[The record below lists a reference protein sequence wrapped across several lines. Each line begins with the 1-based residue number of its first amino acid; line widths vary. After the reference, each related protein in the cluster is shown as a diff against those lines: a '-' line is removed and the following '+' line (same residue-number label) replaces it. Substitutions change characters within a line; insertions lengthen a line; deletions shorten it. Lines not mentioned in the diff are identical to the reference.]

1 MSFDVAWVRSQ
12 FPALKRY
19 HNGHPV
25 IYLDGPGGTQIPLRV
40 ADRVRDHMLHHFANV
55 SGVYP
60 TSQETDAVMT
70 EAREAF
76 AALFACGA
84 DEIAF
89 GANATS
95 LFYKL
100 AWAFVKEIRPGDE
113 VLVTDVDHE
122 ANRGAWMVLAE
133 HGAVIKSVKLDKVN
147 MCIDVDDFRAQLNAR
162 TKLVAINHAS
172 NAVGTIHDVKA
183 LVAMVKELTDGAYTV
198 IDAVHSVLH
207 MPLDV
212 KDIGCDFLAT
222 STYKFYGPHLG
233 VLYGRKDLLTRLRT
247 DPLITQKQEAPY
259 KLEMGTQNH
268 EHIAGAAETVYFIAE
283 IGRRHETQY
292 AHLAEGL
299 SGLRRDLVMALLA
312 MQQYE
317 HELCQQLL
325 DGLARIPGVRI
336 WGPPAG
342 SPRTSTVAIT
352 LDRLDAKSFA
362 EYLAQRGIFLM
373 YGHFYALRLIQEL
386 GLMDRGGVVRLG
398 LVHFHTCEDVERIIE
413 VIEEIATVVR

>member
-1 MSFDVAWVRSQ
+1 MSFDVAWVRAQ
-12 FPALKRY
+12 FPSLKRH

-25 IYLDGPGGTQIPLRV
+25 IYLDGPGGTQIPQRV
-40 ADRVRDHMLHHFANV
+40 ADRVRDHMLYHFANV
-55 SGVYP
+55 YGVYA
-60 TSQETDAVMT
+60 TSQETDAVMA

-76 AALFACGA
+76 GALFGCGA

-89 GANATS
+89 GPNATS

-100 AWAFVKEIRPGDE
+100 AWAFAKEIKPGDE

-133 HGAVIKSVKLDKVN
+133 HGAVIKSVKLDKAN
-147 MCIDVDDFRAQLNAR
+147 MCIDIDDFKAQLNGR

-183 LVAMVKELTDGAYTV
+183 LVAMVKELTNGAYTV

-212 KDIGCDFLAT
+212 KDIGCDFLGT

-233 VLYGRKDLLTRLRT
+233 VMYCRKELLAELRT
-247 DPLITQKQEAPY
+247 DPLITQKQEAPF

-268 EHIAGAAETVYFIAE
+268 EHIAGAAETVHFIAE
-283 IGRRHETQY
+283 IGRRHEAQY
-292 AHLAEGL
+292 SHLATGL
-299 SGLRRDLVMALLA
+299 SGMRRDLVMALHA
-312 MQQYE
+312 MQEYE
-317 HELCQQLL
+317 HELCEMLI
-325 DGLARIPGVRI
+325 DGLKQIKGIKV

-342 SPRTSTVAIT
+342 APRTSTVAIT
-352 LDRLDAKSFA
+352 LNKLDAKSFA

-373 YGHFYALRLIQEL
+373 YGHFYALRLIEEL

-398 LVHFHTCEDVERIIE
+398 LVHFHNKDDVQRILD
-413 VIEEIATVVR
+413 VIEEIATVVG